1 MRISTKVSPNWL
13 LIKDLSN
20 EEKLSLIALLAK
32 SLQEKTPSKKVKK
45 KVSSLEAADWVQ
57 HFPGSWNDFPETAEE
72 LIEVIKGRRVP

>member
-20 EEKLSLIALLAK
+20 EEKLSLIALLTK

-57 HFPGSWNDFPETAEE
+57 HFAESWNDFPETAGE